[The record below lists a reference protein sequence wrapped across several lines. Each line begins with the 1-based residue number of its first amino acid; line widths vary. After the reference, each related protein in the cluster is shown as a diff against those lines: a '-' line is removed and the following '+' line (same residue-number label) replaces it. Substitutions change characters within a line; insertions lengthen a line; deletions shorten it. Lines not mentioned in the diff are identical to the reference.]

1 MAAKKKP
8 QFDAYGLWQSIIK
21 ENQDLARAVSS
32 NNRVDSERAMLGISA
47 LYVAKAR
54 EALGEDASL
63 PLPEGIPFDMK
74 KTIVACIEGTVDVP
88 TGAGMAV
95 TPERISPAE
104 LNTEW
109 KRCMA
114 ALSTSDQEMVLVGD
128 PATREKIC
136 KMFVKHMV
144 EDLGVAPSRIALPS
158 DAPGFL
164 CDCMANILN
173 TWGSVTPTEDT
184 KGEPS
189 PEELDKMCLWKNR
202 TDGSP
207 AVITPELDTA
217 TETAVAQL
225 RDEAVT
231 VSNVEMDATILLAET
246 RGVSQQAQFIET
258 VSRMTML
265 TRLAHIKESKGY
277 KGAKVRDANG
287 ELQSIKT
294 WPEFC
299 SALGMSRSL
308 VDEDLNNLSVFGDN
322 LLKMQDALGIGY
334 RELRKLRAG
343 FSNLDDASR
352 ALALEEVKNAG
363 DKEELLAALDEM
375 GVRNAKLTQAN
386 KEKDDQR
393 ASLDKLLGESR
404 RKEYELQRKLDAMER
419 PVSPD
424 EEARALIYREA
435 NMKREIDEGCRDLV
449 RAADALAVIASN
461 TFNCGNGESWR
472 SLPEERQAQMVDYV
486 NERISSAC
494 GRMRDSLLN
503 TGVDVDLALV
513 FDPEA
518 GMDASDGADSA
529 DTLQE
534 QAEA

>member
-8 QFDAYGLWQSIIK
+8 QFDADGLWQSIIK
-21 ENQDLARAVSS
+21 ENPRLSIEVHNLNGS
-32 NNRVDSERAMLGISA
+32 NSEKAKMEISA
-47 LYVAKAR
+47 IYVAKAR
-54 EALGEDASL
+54 EALGEDAS
-63 PLPEGIPFDMK
+63 IPIPAGAPYEMK
-74 KTIVACIEGTVDVP
+74 KKIVACTEGTEDVP
-88 TGAGMAV
+88 T
-95 TPERISPAE
+95 
-104 LNTEW
+104 
-109 KRCMA
+109 
-114 ALSTSDQEMVLVGD
+114 D
-128 PATREKIC
+128 
-136 KMFVKHMV
+136 
-144 EDLGVAPSRIALPS
+144 
-158 DAPGFL
+158 
-164 CDCMANILN
+164 
-173 TWGSVTPTEDT
+173 
-184 KGEPS
+184 
-189 PEELDKMCLWKNR
+189 
-202 TDGSP
+202 
-207 AVITPELDTA
+207 ITPDVDTA

-225 RDEAVT
+225 RGEAVT

-299 SALGMSRSL
+299 SAMGMSRSL

-375 GVRNAKLTQAN
+375 GVRNANLTKAN
-386 KEKDDQR
+386 KEKDEQR
-393 ASLDKLLGESR
+393 DSLDKLLGESR
-404 RKEYELQRKLDAMER
+404 RKEYELQRKLDSLER

-424 EEARALIYREA
+424 EEARSLLWIET
-435 NMKREIDEGCRDLV
+435 NMKREIDEGCRDFV
-449 RAADALAVIASN
+449 RIADALAVIASN
-461 TFNCGNGESWR
+461 TFNCGDGER
-472 SLPEERQAQMVDYV
+472 RALPEERQAQMIDYV

-494 GRMRDSLLN
+494 GRVRDALLN

-518 GMDASDGADSA
+518 GMDADDGDA
-529 DTLQE
+529 DTLRE

>member
-32 NNRVDSERAMLGISA
+32 NNRVESERAMLGISA

-54 EALGEDASL
+54 EALGEDASI

-74 KTIVACIEGTVDVP
+74 KKIVACIEGTVDVP
-88 TGAGMAV
+88 AEANMHV
-95 TPERISPAE
+95 TRER

-109 KRCMA
+109 EHCMA
-114 ALSTSDQEMVLVGD
+114 ALSTSDQKKVLAGD
-128 PATREKIC
+128 PTTGEKIC
-136 KMFVKHMV
+136 KLFVKHMV
-144 EDLGVAPSRIALPS
+144 EDLRVAPSRVSLPS
-158 DAPGFL
+158 AAPGFL
-164 CDCMANILN
+164 CDCMAEVLN
-173 TWGSVTPTEDT
+173 ARGSNT
-184 KGEPS
+184 
-189 PEELDKMCLWKNR
+189 
-202 TDGSP
+202 P
-207 AVITPELDTA
+207 AVITPEVDPA

-299 SALGMSRSL
+299 TALGMSRSL

-343 FSNLDDASR
+343 FSMLDDASR

-386 KEKDDQR
+386 KEKDEQR

>member
-8 QFDAYGLWQSIIK
+8 QFDADGLWQSIIR
-21 ENQDLARAVSS
+21 ENPRLSIEIHNLNSS
-32 NNRVDSERAMLGISA
+32 NSEKAKLELSA
-47 LYVAKAR
+47 IYVAKVR
-54 EALGEDASL
+54 EALGEDATI
-63 PLPEGIPFDMK
+63 PLPESMSYEMK
-74 KTIVACIEGTVDVP
+74 KKTVACVEGTADVA
-88 TGAGMAV
+88 T
-95 TPERISPAE
+95 ENAE
-104 LNTEW
+104 EQ
-109 KRCMA
+109 
-114 ALSTSDQEMVLVGD
+114 TSQD
-128 PATREKIC
+128 
-136 KMFVKHMV
+136 
-144 EDLGVAPSRIALPS
+144 
-158 DAPGFL
+158 
-164 CDCMANILN
+164 
-173 TWGSVTPTEDT
+173 
-184 KGEPS
+184 
-189 PEELDKMCLWKNR
+189 
-202 TDGSP
+202 SP
-207 AVITPELDTA
+207 AVITPEVDPA

-225 RDEAVT
+225 RGEAVT

-299 SALGMSRSL
+299 TALGMSRSL

-343 FSNLDDASR
+343 FSMLDDASR

-386 KEKDDQR
+386 KEKDEQR

-404 RKEYELQRKLDAMER
+404 RKEYELQCKLDAMQR

-424 EEARALIYREA
+424 EEASALIWTEA

-461 TFNCGNGESWR
+461 TFNCGNGERWF
-472 SLPEERQAQMVDYV
+472 SLPEDRRAQMVDYV

>member
-8 QFDAYGLWQSIIK
+8 QFDADGLWQSIIK
-21 ENQDLARAVSS
+21 ENPRLSIEIHNLNSS
-32 NNRVDSERAMLGISA
+32 NSEKAKLELSA
-47 LYVAKAR
+47 IYVAKVR
-54 EALGEDASL
+54 EALGEDATI
-63 PLPEGIPFDMK
+63 PLPESMSYEMK
-74 KTIVACIEGTVDVP
+74 KKTVACVEGTADVP
-88 TGAGMAV
+88 T
-95 TPERISPAE
+95 ENAE
-104 LNTEW
+104 
-109 KRCMA
+109 KQ
-114 ALSTSDQEMVLVGD
+114 TSQD
-128 PATREKIC
+128 
-136 KMFVKHMV
+136 
-144 EDLGVAPSRIALPS
+144 
-158 DAPGFL
+158 
-164 CDCMANILN
+164 
-173 TWGSVTPTEDT
+173 
-184 KGEPS
+184 
-189 PEELDKMCLWKNR
+189 
-202 TDGSP
+202 SP
-207 AVITPELDTA
+207 AVITPEVDSA

-246 RGVSQQAQFIET
+246 RGLAQQAQFIET
-258 VSRMTML
+258 VSRMTTL
-265 TRLAHIKESKGY
+265 TRLASIKEQKTY
-277 KGAKVRDANG
+277 KGAQFREPSGNMITV
-287 ELQSIKT
+287 KT

-299 SALGMSRSL
+299 TALGMSRSR

-343 FSNLDDASR
+343 FSMLDDASR

-386 KEKDDQR
+386 KEKDEQR

-424 EEARALIYREA
+424 EEASALIWTEA

-461 TFNCGNGESWR
+461 TFNCGNGERWF
-472 SLPEERQAQMVDYV
+472 SLPEDRRAQMVDYV

-503 TGVDVDLALV
+503 IGVDVDLALV

>member
-8 QFDAYGLWQSIIK
+8 QFDAYGLWQSIIR
-21 ENQDLARAVSS
+21 ENQDLASA
-32 NNRVDSERAMLGISA
+32 NREDSEKGMLAISA

-54 EALGEDASL
+54 EALGEDASI
-63 PLPEGIPFDMK
+63 PLPEGIPFTVK
-74 KTIVACIEGTVDVP
+74 KKIVACIEGTVDVP
-88 TGAGMAV
+88 
-95 TPERISPAE
+95 AE
-104 LNTEW
+104 DAEEQ
-109 KRCMA
+109 
-114 ALSTSDQEMVLVGD
+114 TSQD
-128 PATREKIC
+128 
-136 KMFVKHMV
+136 
-144 EDLGVAPSRIALPS
+144 
-158 DAPGFL
+158 
-164 CDCMANILN
+164 
-173 TWGSVTPTEDT
+173 
-184 KGEPS
+184 
-189 PEELDKMCLWKNR
+189 
-202 TDGSP
+202 SP
-207 AVITPELDTA
+207 AVITPEVDPA

-246 RGVSQQAQFIET
+246 RGLAQQAQFIET
-258 VSRMTML
+258 VSRMTTL
-265 TRLAHIKESKGY
+265 TRLASIKEQKTY
-277 KGAKVRDANG
+277 KGAQFREPSGNMITV
-287 ELQSIKT
+287 KT

-299 SALGMSRSL
+299 TALGMSRSR

-343 FSNLDDASR
+343 FSMLDDASR

-386 KEKDDQR
+386 KEKDEQR

-424 EEARALIYREA
+424 EEARALIYTEA

-472 SLPEERQAQMVDYV
+472 SLPEERQAQMADYV

-534 QAEA
+534 QAEE

>member
-32 NNRVDSERAMLGISA
+32 NNRVESENAMVAISA
-47 LYVAKAR
+47 LYVAKSR
-54 EALGEDASL
+54 EVYGEDAI
-63 PLPEGIPFDMK
+63 PLPEGVPIDVQK
-74 KTIVACIEGTVDVP
+74 KIIACIEGTADVP
-88 TGAGMAV
+88 S
-95 TPERISPAE
+95 EDAE
-104 LNTEW
+104 EQ
-109 KRCMA
+109 
-114 ALSTSDQEMVLVGD
+114 TSQD
-128 PATREKIC
+128 
-136 KMFVKHMV
+136 
-144 EDLGVAPSRIALPS
+144 
-158 DAPGFL
+158 
-164 CDCMANILN
+164 
-173 TWGSVTPTEDT
+173 
-184 KGEPS
+184 
-189 PEELDKMCLWKNR
+189 
-202 TDGSP
+202 SP
-207 AVITPELDTA
+207 AVITPEVDPA

-225 RDEAVT
+225 RGEAVT
-231 VSNVEMDATILLAET
+231 VSKLEMDATILLAET

-299 SALGMSRSL
+299 TALGMSRSL

-343 FSNLDDASR
+343 FSMLDDASR

-386 KEKDDQR
+386 KEKDEQR
-393 ASLDKLLGESR
+393 ASLDKLLGDSR
-404 RKEYELQRKLDAMER
+404 RKEYELQRKLDAMQR

-424 EEARALIYREA
+424 EEASALIWTEA

-461 TFNCGNGESWR
+461 TFNCGNGERWF
-472 SLPEERQAQMVDYV
+472 SLPEERHAQMVDYV

>member
-8 QFDAYGLWQSIIK
+8 QFDADDLWQSIIR
-21 ENQDLARAVSS
+21 ENPSLSIEIHNLNSS
-32 NNRVDSERAMLGISA
+32 NSENAKLELSA
-47 LYVAKAR
+47 IYVAKAR
-54 EALGEDASL
+54 EALGEDATI
-63 PLPEGIPFDMK
+63 PLPEGMSYEMK
-74 KTIVACIEGTVDVP
+74 GKTVACIEGTADVP
-88 TGAGMAV
+88 T
-95 TPERISPAE
+95 EAE
-104 LNTEW
+104 
-109 KRCMA
+109 
-114 ALSTSDQEMVLVGD
+114 S
-128 PATREKIC
+128 
-136 KMFVKHMV
+136 
-144 EDLGVAPSRIALPS
+144 
-158 DAPGFL
+158 
-164 CDCMANILN
+164 
-173 TWGSVTPTEDT
+173 
-184 KGEPS
+184 S
-189 PEELDKMCLWKNR
+189 PEEEDKRCLWKGR

-246 RGVSQQAQFIET
+246 RGLAQQAQFIET
-258 VSRMTML
+258 VSRMTTL
-265 TRLAHIKESKGY
+265 TRLASIKEQKTY
-277 KGAKVRDANG
+277 KGAQFREPSGNMITV
-287 ELQSIKT
+287 KT

-299 SALGMSRSL
+299 TALGMSRSR

-343 FSNLDDASR
+343 FSMLDDASR

-386 KEKDDQR
+386 KEKDEQR

-424 EEARALIYREA
+424 EEARSLIWMEA
-435 NMKREIDEGCRDLV
+435 NMKREIDDACRDLV
-449 RAADALAVIASN
+449 RVADALAVIASN
-461 TFNCGNGESWR
+461 TFNCGNNGERWR
-472 SLPEERQAQMVDYV
+472 SLPEERHAQMVDYV
-486 NERISSAC
+486 NERVSSAC
-494 GRMRDSLLN
+494 GRVRDSLLN

>member
-8 QFDAYGLWQSIIK
+8 QFDADDLWQSIIR
-21 ENQDLARAVSS
+21 ENPRLSIEIHNLNSS
-32 NNRVDSERAMLGISA
+32 NSENAKLELCA

-54 EALGEDASL
+54 EALGEDASI
-63 PLPEGIPFDMK
+63 PLPESMSYEMK
-74 KTIVACIEGTVDVP
+74 KKTVACIEGTVDVP
-88 TGAGMAV
+88 AEANMYV
-95 TPERISPAE
+95 TRER

-109 KRCMA
+109 EHCMA
-114 ALSTSDQEMVLVGD
+114 ALSTSDQKKVLAGD
-128 PATREKIC
+128 PTTGEKIC
-136 KMFVKHMV
+136 KLFVKHMV
-144 EDLGVAPSRIALPS
+144 EDLRVAPSRVSLPS
-158 DAPGFL
+158 AAPGFL
-164 CDCMANILN
+164 CDCMAEVLN
-173 TWGSVTPTEDT
+173 ARGSTP
-184 KGEPS
+184 P
-189 PEELDKMCLWKNR
+189 
-202 TDGSP
+202 
-207 AVITPELDTA
+207 VITPEVDPA

-299 SALGMSRSL
+299 TALGMSRSL

-343 FSNLDDASR
+343 FSMLDDASR

-386 KEKDDQR
+386 REKDEQR

-424 EEARALIYREA
+424 EEARALIWTEA

-461 TFNCGNGESWR
+461 TFNCGNGERWF
-472 SLPEERQAQMVDYV
+472 SLPEERRAQMADYV

-494 GRMRDSLLN
+494 GQMRDSLLN

>member
-1 MAAKKKP
+1 M
-8 QFDAYGLWQSIIK
+8 
-21 ENQDLARAVSS
+21 
-32 NNRVDSERAMLGISA
+32 
-47 LYVAKAR
+47 
-54 EALGEDASL
+54 
-63 PLPEGIPFDMK
+63 
-74 KTIVACIEGTVDVP
+74 
-88 TGAGMAV
+88 
-95 TPERISPAE
+95 
-104 LNTEW
+104 
-109 KRCMA
+109 
-114 ALSTSDQEMVLVGD
+114 
-128 PATREKIC
+128 
-136 KMFVKHMV
+136 
-144 EDLGVAPSRIALPS
+144 
-158 DAPGFL
+158 
-164 CDCMANILN
+164 
-173 TWGSVTPTEDT
+173 
-184 KGEPS
+184 
-189 PEELDKMCLWKNR
+189 
-202 TDGSP
+202 
-207 AVITPELDTA
+207 
-217 TETAVAQL
+217 AQL

-299 SALGMSRSL
+299 TALGMSRSL

-343 FSNLDDASR
+343 FSMLDDASR

-386 KEKDDQR
+386 KEKDEQR
-393 ASLDKLLGESR
+393 ASLDKLLGDSR
-404 RKEYELQRKLDAMER
+404 RKEYELQRKLDAMQR

-424 EEARALIYREA
+424 EEASALIWTEA

-461 TFNCGNGESWR
+461 TFNCGNGERWF
-472 SLPEERQAQMVDYV
+472 SLPEERHAQMVDYV

>member
-8 QFDAYGLWQSIIK
+8 QFDADGLWQSIIK
-21 ENQDLARAVSS
+21 ENPRLSIEIHNLNSS
-32 NNRVDSERAMLGISA
+32 NSEKAKLELSA
-47 LYVAKAR
+47 IYVAKVR
-54 EALGEDASL
+54 EALGEDATI
-63 PLPEGIPFDMK
+63 PLPESMSYEMK
-74 KTIVACIEGTVDVP
+74 KKTVACVEGTADVP
-88 TGAGMAV
+88 T
-95 TPERISPAE
+95 ENAE
-104 LNTEW
+104 
-109 KRCMA
+109 KQ
-114 ALSTSDQEMVLVGD
+114 TSQD
-128 PATREKIC
+128 
-136 KMFVKHMV
+136 
-144 EDLGVAPSRIALPS
+144 
-158 DAPGFL
+158 
-164 CDCMANILN
+164 
-173 TWGSVTPTEDT
+173 
-184 KGEPS
+184 
-189 PEELDKMCLWKNR
+189 
-202 TDGSP
+202 SP
-207 AVITPELDTA
+207 AVITPEVDSA

-246 RGVSQQAQFIET
+246 RGLAQQAQFIET
-258 VSRMTML
+258 VSRMTTL
-265 TRLAHIKESKGY
+265 TRLASIKEQKTY
-277 KGAKVRDANG
+277 KGAQFREPSGNMITV
-287 ELQSIKT
+287 KT

-299 SALGMSRSL
+299 TALGMSRSR

-343 FSNLDDASR
+343 FSMLDDASR

-386 KEKDDQR
+386 KEKDEQR

-424 EEARALIYREA
+424 EEASALIWTEA

-461 TFNCGNGESWR
+461 TFNCGNGERWF
-472 SLPEERQAQMVDYV
+472 SLPEDRRAQMVDYV

-503 TGVDVDLALV
+503 IGVDVDLALV

-534 QAEA
+534 QAEE

>member
-8 QFDAYGLWQSIIK
+8 QFDADGLWQSIIK
-21 ENQDLARAVSS
+21 ENPRLSIEIHNLNSS
-32 NNRVDSERAMLGISA
+32 NSENAKLELCA

-54 EALGEDASL
+54 EALGEDASI
-63 PLPEGIPFDMK
+63 PLPESMSYEMK
-74 KTIVACIEGTVDVP
+74 KKTVACIEGTVDVP
-88 TGAGMAV
+88 AEADMHV
-95 TPERISPAE
+95 TRER

-109 KRCMA
+109 EHCMA
-114 ALSTSDQEMVLVGD
+114 ALSTSDQKKVLAGD
-128 PATREKIC
+128 PATGEKIC
-136 KMFVKHMV
+136 KLFVKHMV
-144 EDLGVAPSRIALPS
+144 EDLRVAPSWISLPS
-158 DAPGFL
+158 AAPGFL
-164 CDCMANILN
+164 CDCMAEVLN
-173 TWGSVTPTEDT
+173 AKGSNT
-184 KGEPS
+184 
-189 PEELDKMCLWKNR
+189 
-202 TDGSP
+202 P
-207 AVITPELDTA
+207 AVITPEVDPA

-299 SALGMSRSL
+299 TALGMSRSL
-308 VDEDLNNLSVFGDN
+308 VDEDLNNLSVFVDN

-343 FSNLDDASR
+343 FSMLDDASR

-386 KEKDDQR
+386 KEKDEQR
-393 ASLDKLLGESR
+393 ASLDKLLR
-404 RKEYELQRKLDAMER
+404 
-419 PVSPD
+419 
-424 EEARALIYREA
+424 
-435 NMKREIDEGCRDLV
+435 MKR
-449 RAADALAVIASN
+449 RAPLSGLKP
-461 TFNCGNGESWR
+461 T
-472 SLPEERQAQMVDYV
+472 
-486 NERISSAC
+486 
-494 GRMRDSLLN
+494 
-503 TGVDVDLALV
+503 
-513 FDPEA
+513 
-518 GMDASDGADSA
+518 
-529 DTLQE
+529 
-534 QAEA
+534 

>member
-21 ENQDLARAVSS
+21 ENQDLARVVSS
-32 NNRVDSERAMLGISA
+32 NNRVESERAMLGISA

-54 EALGEDASL
+54 EALGFDASI

-74 KTIVACIEGTVDVP
+74 KKIVACIEGTVDVP
-88 TGAGMAV
+88 TEANMHV
-95 TPERISPAE
+95 TRER

-109 KRCMA
+109 EHCMA
-114 ALSTSDQEMVLVGD
+114 ALSTSDQKKVLAGD
-128 PATREKIC
+128 PTTGEKIC
-136 KMFVKHMV
+136 KLFVKLMV
-144 EDLGVAPSRIALPS
+144 EDLRVAPSRVSLPS
-158 DAPGFL
+158 AAPGFL
-164 CDCMANILN
+164 CDCMADVLN
-173 TWGSVTPTEDT
+173 ARGSDTPTEDAE
-184 KGEPS
+184 GEPS
-189 PEELDKMCLWKNR
+189 PEEEDKRCLWKGR
-202 TDGSP
+202 AGDSP
-207 AVITPELDTA
+207 AVITPEVDPA

-265 TRLAHIKESKGY
+265 TRLAHIKDSKGY

-299 SALGMSRSL
+299 TALGMSRSL

-343 FSNLDDASR
+343 FSMLDDASR

-386 KEKDDQR
+386 KEKDEQR
-393 ASLDKLLGESR
+393 VSLDKLLGESR

-424 EEARALIYREA
+424 EEASALIWTEA

-461 TFNCGNGESWR
+461 TFNCGKGERWF
-472 SLPEERQAQMVDYV
+472 SLPEERRAQMADYV